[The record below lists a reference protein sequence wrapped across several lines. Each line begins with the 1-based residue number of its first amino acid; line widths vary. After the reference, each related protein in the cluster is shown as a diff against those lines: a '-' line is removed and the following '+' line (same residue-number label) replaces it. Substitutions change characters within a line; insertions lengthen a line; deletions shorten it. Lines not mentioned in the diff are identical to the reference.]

1 MDENRIRWQVGVSEM
16 TGDAHPFKCGPCKKV
31 TVHTYVTE
39 YDSEINEGEK
49 VWLMECQ
56 NCFEQRL
63 FDPVDRVINRE
74 DEIGRCDQCGNYK
87 MKNAKC
93 RICRIADGQERIKER
108 YWNGN
113 ATLERF
119 IDADI

>member
-1 MDENRIRWQVGVSEM
+1 MGVSAVINEM
-16 TGDAHPFKCGPCKKV
+16 HPFKCGPCKKV
-31 TVHTYVTE
+31 TPHRGITAYE
-39 YDSEINEGEK
+39 SEIEEGEM

-63 FDPVDRVINRE
+63 FDPIDRVINRE
-74 DEIGRCDQCGNYK
+74 DEIDRCDQCGNYK
-87 MKNAKC
+87 MKAAKC
-93 RICRIADGQERIKER
+93 RICKIANGQERIKER

>member
-1 MDENRIRWQVGVSEM
+1 MIEEI
-16 TGDAHPFKCGPCKKV
+16 HPFHCAQCKKV
-31 TVHTYVTE
+31 TAHRGVNAYE
-39 YDSEINEGEK
+39 SEIKEGEII
-49 VWLMECQ
+49 WLMECQ

-63 FDPVDRVINRE
+63 IDLAERVANRE
-74 DEIGRCDQCGNYK
+74 DEITRCDQCGNYK
-87 MKNAKC
+87 MKAAKC
-93 RICRIADGQERIKER
+93 RICKIVDGQERIKER

>member
-1 MDENRIRWQVGVSEM
+1 MIDEI
-16 TGDAHPFKCGPCKKV
+16 HPFKCAHCQKV
-31 TVHTYVTE
+31 TAHRGISAYE
-39 YDSEINEGEK
+39 SEIEECEI

-56 NCFEQRL
+56 NCYEQRL
-63 FDPVDRVINRE
+63 VDPADRVANKE
-74 DEIGRCDQCGNYK
+74 DDIGRCDKCGNYK
-87 MKNAKC
+87 MKAAQC
-93 RICRIADGQERIKER
+93 RICKLASGQERIKER

>member
-1 MDENRIRWQVGVSEM
+1 MDIPKINEM
-16 TGDAHPFKCGPCKKV
+16 HPFKCGPCKKV
-31 TVHTYVTE
+31 TPHFYITKYE
-39 YDSEINEGEK
+39 SEIQEGDW

-56 NCFEQRL
+56 NCFEQLL
-63 FDPVDRVINRE
+63 FDPIDRVISRE
-74 DEIGRCDQCGNYK
+74 DEITRCDQCVNYK
-87 MKNAKC
+87 MKAAKC
-93 RICRIADGQERIKER
+93 RICKIADGQERIKER

>member
-1 MDENRIRWQVGVSEM
+1 VGVSAVIEEI
-16 TGDAHPFKCGPCKKV
+16 HPFKCGQCQKV
-31 TVHTYVTE
+31 TAHRGVTAYE
-39 YDSEINEGEK
+39 SEITAGEM

-63 FDPVDRVINRE
+63 IDPAERVANKE
-74 DEIGRCDQCGNYK
+74 DQITRCDQCGNYK
-87 MKNAKC
+87 MKAAKC
-93 RICRIADGQERIKER
+93 RICKIADGQERIKER

>member
-1 MDENRIRWQVGVSEM
+1 MIDEI
-16 TGDAHPFKCGPCKKV
+16 HPFMCGNCKKV
-31 TVHTYVTE
+31 TAQRGVGK
-39 YDSEINEGEK
+39 YDSEITEGQD

-63 FDPVDRVINRE
+63 VEPSDRVANKE
-74 DEIGRCDQCGNYK
+74 DAIHRCNQCGNYK
-87 MKNAKC
+87 MKAAKC
-93 RICRIADGQERIKER
+93 RICKIADGQEAIKER